1 MKKNILIALSLLFAV
16 SCSNEIP
23 SLENIDDSLSVQST
37 SLTTESSVLDQILQ
51 NKTEETEWGVKSSKL
66 PLVKNKKKATFLS
79 FLAFDN
85 DKGSYR
91 DELKPVLNFHELSG
105 SNPELNLV
113 LQTDSAEERD
123 MKRYYIVKDNDQ
135 NLINSA
141 YTQFKNERSSADPKV
156 LQAFIN
162 WGFATY
168 PSNIKILDINT
179 HGGAYLGIATDDG
192 AGKIMSLPSFGN
204 AIRNSVKKVDLLNLD
219 ACLMATTEA
228 AFELKDVADVIIGS
242 EDSTLSTGMLYN
254 KELSNI
260 INRNSTVDNIAKDI
274 LLSSDRK
281 GIDFRSRLN
290 RKGKYPNVFTISA
303 FRTSKVTE
311 YVRELDKLSIML
323 MNFQNKKAIKVAL
336 DGTHPLHVDADGL
349 GGQRDIYEVLSRL
362 NTVINDSTIKN
373 QISKT
378 RDSLNKVII
387 LSRNHNSQKYAQGM
401 AINISP
407 IAIKTNDYK
416 NTLFAKN
423 TKWDEFILSLN

>member
-1 MKKNILIALSLLFAV
+1 MKKTLLLSFCLLFTF
-16 SCSNEIP
+16 SCSNQITD
-23 SLENIDDSLSVQST
+23 LENSIDNLSVQST
-37 SLTTESSVLDQILQ
+37 TLSTESTILEQINQ
-51 NKTEETEWGVKSSKL
+51 NKIEETEWGIKVSKL
-66 PLVKNKKKATFLS
+66 PVSKNNKKVTFLS
-79 FLAFDN
+79 YLAFDN

-91 DELKPVLNFHELSG
+91 DELKPVINFHEISG
-105 SNPELNLV
+105 SNSNLNIV
-113 LQTDSAEERD
+113 LQTDSAENRD

-141 YTQFKNERSSADPKV
+141 YTQFKNERNSANYRV

-162 WGFATY
+162 WGFSTY

-192 AGKIMSLPSFGN
+192 AGKIISLPNFGK
-204 AIRNSVKKVDLLNLD
+204 AIRESVGKVDLLNLD

-254 KELSNI
+254 KELANI
-260 INRNSTVDNIAKDI
+260 INRNNDVDDIARDI

-281 GIDFRSRLN
+281 GVDFRARLN

-303 FRTSKVTE
+303 FRTSKISD
-311 YVRELDKLSIML
+311 YVKELDKLSIML
-323 MNFQNKKAIKVAL
+323 MNYPNKKAIKVAL
-336 DGTHPLHVDADGL
+336 NGTHPLHVDSDSL
-349 GGQRDIYEVLSRL
+349 GGQRDVYEILSRL
-362 NTVINDSTIKN
+362 NTIIDDKNIKE
-373 QISKT
+373 QIIKT
-378 RDSLNKVII
+378 RNALNKVII
-387 LSRNHNSQKYAQGM
+387 LSRNHNTEKHAQGM

-407 IAIKTNDYK
+407 ISVGSNEYK